1 MNTQLMEQQVEA
13 TAARPRSRGV
23 RSSRPSTQV
32 VFRAATPGEAPALH
46 ALIAEHLEEGRLLP
60 REAGEL
66 ALHAHRFVVAIW
78 HPNAQSPRVGDP
90 AIWHPNAQS
99 PRVGDPAIRRGR
111 IVGCAELA
119 PLSGRVAEIRSLV
132 VDRTARSLGIGRSLI
147 EKLQHRARLDGFEQL
162 CAFAHDAAY
171 FVRLGFS
178 IVPHTWVPE
187 KIARDC
193 TSCAQF
199 RRCGQHAVVLSVAGG
214 QRARVD
220 TFVPLSA
227 LRG

>member
-1 MNTQLMEQQVEA
+1 MNAQLIEQQVGA
-13 TAARPRSRGV
+13 AKARPRSRRV
-23 RSSRPSTQV
+23 YSARPSTQV
-32 VFRAATPGEAPALH
+32 VYRPATPGEAPAIH

-60 REAGEL
+60 RETGEL
-66 ALHAHRFVVAIW
+66 AIHAHRFVVA
-78 HPNAQSPRVGDP
+78 V
-90 AIWHPNAQS
+90 
-99 PRVGDPAIRRGR
+99 RRGR
-111 IVGCAELA
+111 LVGCAELA

-132 VDRTARSLGIGRSLI
+132 VDRQARSLGIGQRLI
-147 EKLQHRARLDGFEQL
+147 EELQRRARLDGFDQL

-171 FVRLGFS
+171 FVRKGFS

-193 TSCAQF
+193 TSCVQF
-199 RRCGQHAVVLSVAGG
+199 RRCGQHAVVLPLAGG
-214 QRARVD
+214 PRPRAD